1 MYNIAD
7 ATILTSS
14 NEGFGLSIAE
24 SIMCGTPVIVNVT
37 GGLQDQIG
45 QVDDEGK
52 ALEFDL
58 NFGTNSTGKY
68 RNHGVW
74 AKPIWPCVKT
84 IQGSVPTPYIF
95 DDVCTWEESAEAIM
109 YWYLMTPDQREKC
122 GLEGRRWAM
131 NEGGI
136 NAKNMCDQFIK
147 AMDYTINNFIP
158 EKGFDLFT
166 LNDHVGNYQPHN
178 SIGLEI
184 PKIDIDKLKND
195 INTTVA
201 KL

>member
-1 MYNIAD
+1 MKIFPAIDIKDKKCVRLIKGDFDNKTVYEM
-7 ATILTSS
+7 S
-14 NEGFGLSIAE
+14 
-24 SIMCGTPVIVNVT
+24 PVE
-37 GGLQDQIG
+37 Q
-45 QVDDEGK
+45 
-52 ALEFDL
+52 A
-58 NFGTNSTGKY
+58 GKY
-68 RNHGVW
+68 KNHGVW

-109 YWYLMTPDQREKC
+109 YWYLMSNDQREKC

-136 NAKNMCDQFIK
+136 NSKNMCNQFIK

-158 EKGFDLFT
+158 EQGFGLFT

-178 SIGLEI
+178 SIGVEI
-184 PKIDIDKLKND
+184 PKIDIDKLKNE
-195 INTTVA
+195 INTTVS